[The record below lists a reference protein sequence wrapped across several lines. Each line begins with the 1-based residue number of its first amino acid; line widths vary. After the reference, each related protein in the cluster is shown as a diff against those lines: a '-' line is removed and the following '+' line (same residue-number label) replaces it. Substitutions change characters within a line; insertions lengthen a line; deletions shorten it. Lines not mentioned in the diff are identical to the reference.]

1 MLPPMTTSLLPH
13 LKLVSLDDSVTSFL
27 LVSCMF
33 RKLDC
38 VSTPDLNCTLFLSHV
53 ISKQWPDQFAMV
65 IFLPD
70 QNNVF

>member
-1 MLPPMTTSLLPH
+1 MTTSLLLH
-13 LKLVSLDDSVTSFL
+13 LILVSVDDLVTSFL
-27 LVSCMF
+27 LVLCMF

-38 VSTPDLNCTLFLSHV
+38 VSTPDLNFTLFLSHV
-53 ISKQWPDQFAMV
+53 ISKQWPYQFVMV